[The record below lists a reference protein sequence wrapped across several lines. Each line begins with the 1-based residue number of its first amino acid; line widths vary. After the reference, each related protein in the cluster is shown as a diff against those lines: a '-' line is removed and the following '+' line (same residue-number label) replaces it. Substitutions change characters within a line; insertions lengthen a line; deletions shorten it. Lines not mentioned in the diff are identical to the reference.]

1 MEKEELRNKGP
12 KGVTSLIS
20 TSQISKQ
27 YKDVLAVDKVSMHI
41 NAGEIY
47 GLIGKNGAGKTTLF
61 RLLLGL
67 SFPTSGG
74 MTIFQADKEQGMRL
88 ARKKIGSFVGSV
100 FYPYLSAK
108 ENLSYYCKVK
118 GADAKHE
125 VPRLLKLVDL
135 ADNSKPF
142 SKFSMGMKQRLGLA
156 TALIGKP
163 EMMIL
168 DEPTN
173 GLDPEGIVE
182 IREIIQRLNQEQNI
196 TFMVSSHIL
205 SELSKTATTFGFLDK
220 GRLVKEMTQKEL
232 QSQETGAML
241 LKVGQVEKA
250 LQVLKQEFSME
261 EVTLGEENELML
273 PKIETEV
280 SPHNIARALV
290 ECGVDLYAMQPQ
302 NRTLEDYFFELV
314 GR

>member
-1 MEKEELRNKGP
+1 MGKEEYVQENP
-12 KGVTSLIS
+12 KNGTALIS
-20 TSQISKQ
+20 TKHISKQ
-27 YKDVLAVDKVSMHI
+27 YKNVLAVDKVSMRIH
-41 NAGEIY
+41 AGDIY

-67 SFPTSGG
+67 SFPNSGE
-74 MTIFQADKEQGMRL
+74 MALFQESTEKGMRL
-88 ARKKIGSFVGSV
+88 ARKKIGSFVGAV

-118 GADAKHE
+118 GVHAKHE

-156 TALIGKP
+156 TALIGEP
-163 EMMIL
+163 EIMIL

-182 IREIIQRLNQEQNI
+182 IREIIQRLNQEQKV
-196 TFMVSSHIL
+196 TFIISSHIL
-205 SELSKTATTFGFLDK
+205 SELSKTATVFGFLDE
-220 GRLVKEMTQKEL
+220 GTLVKEITQKEL
-232 QSQETGAML
+232 QAQETGAIL

-261 EVTLGEENELML
+261 DVAVGEATYIG
-273 PKIETEV
+273 KSI
-280 SPHNIARALV
+280 
-290 ECGVDLYAMQPQ
+290 
-302 NRTLEDYFFELV
+302 
-314 GR
+314 